1 MGNRLLFIL
10 RLFITLILIFV
21 TQKVVFMLVN
31 MGHANGAPFGSCVA
45 VLWHGLRLDITSA
58 CYIIIIPALVMLVS
72 FFFKHFPLRKVL
84 MPYFVVASLLMA
96 MVFIADTVLYFFW
109 GAKLDAGE
117 LIYADKPKVALSG
130 LSWWAIL
137 AMFVVLGLVTWHY
150 TRRLRHATPNR
161 FGKPRSRWSSL
172 VFIPLSAL
180 IFLGM
185 RGSVTQST
193 ANPSFAY
200 FSEHQFCNHAA
211 LNPFFNMSR
220 SLFKTVDFEHEF
232 EIYDNDEVEAAIAP
246 GYRFDPSISD
256 TLLRTNRPDLLLIIW
271 EGGNWDMVMNDS
283 VGSNISRFAAEG
295 VNFTR
300 CYANSFRTD
309 RGLVSLL
316 SGWMGMPT
324 TSLMKMGDMCRK
336 LPGLASR
343 LAGEGYS
350 TRFVFGGDIDYTN
363 MRGYLLES
371 GFQTVDGSSYFPD
384 TKHASNW
391 GAPDGYTLLPSVLGY
406 NNSSN
411 QPEETDMTGRCG
423 GRQFNAI
430 LTLSSHEPWVVP
442 MQRLADERKNSFAYT
457 DSCIAVLVDSL
468 RQLPIWDNLLVI
480 ITPDHGV
487 AMNNSQSIAEPR
499 VSHVPMVWTGGA
511 VSGHRDV
518 EVIMNQSDMISTLL
532 AQMGLG
538 AEDFIFSRNVL
549 SESYASG
556 YQYALHSYKNG
567 CNLID
572 DRGVVGLDCV
582 DLSTTD
588 MDGTGTE
595 QKSFF
600 LKALLQYIYQ
610 KTGRL

>member
-1 MGNRLLFIL
+1 MKQRIAYII
-10 RLFITLILIFV
+10 RLFITLILLFV

-31 MGHANGAPFGSCVA
+31 MGHAGGAPFGSCVA
-45 VLWHGLRLDITSA
+45 VLWHGLRLDVTSA
-58 CYIIIIPALVMLVS
+58 CYIIILPALVMLAS
-72 FFFKHFPLRKVL
+72 FFFKRFPLRKVVV
-84 MPYFVVASLLMA
+84 PYYVVASLLMA

-130 LSWWAIL
+130 LSWWAVL

-150 TRRLRHATPNR
+150 TRRLRHATPEY
-161 FGKPRSRWSSL
+161 FDKPRSRWSSL
-172 VFIPLSAL
+172 VFIPLAAL

-232 EIYDNDEVEAAIAP
+232 EIYDNVEVEAAIAP
-246 GYRFDPSISD
+246 CYQFDPSIAD
-256 TLLRTNRPDLLLIIW
+256 TLLSTNCPNILLIIW
-271 EGGNWDMVMNDS
+271 EGGNWDMTMNDS
-283 VGSNISRFAAEG
+283 VGPNLMRFADEG
-295 VNFTR
+295 VNFRR

-309 RGLVSLL
+309 RGLVSIL

-336 LPGLASR
+336 LPGMASR
-343 LAGEGYS
+343 LADVGYA

-363 MRGYLLES
+363 MRGYLLET
-371 GFQTVDGSSYFPD
+371 GFQTVDGSSYFPE

-406 NNSSN
+406 GSDS
-411 QPEETDMTGRCG
+411 G
-423 GRQFNAI
+423 GSGGLNGSGGLKFNCI
-430 LTLSSHEPWVVP
+430 LTLSSHEPWIVP
-442 MQRLADERKNSFAYT
+442 MQRLVDERKNSFAYT

-468 RQLPIWDNLLVI
+468 RQMPEWDNLLVI

-487 AMNNSQSIAEPR
+487 AMNNSQSIAEPC
-499 VSHVPMVWTGGA
+499 VAHVPMVWTGGA
-511 VSGHRDV
+511 VRGHRDID
-518 EVIMNQSDMISTLL
+518 VIMNQSDMVSTLM
-532 AQMGLG
+532 AQMGVDAKEL
-538 AEDFIFSRNVL
+538 IFSRNVL
-549 SESYASG
+549 SESYANG

-567 CNLID
+567 CNMID
-572 DRGVVGLDCV
+572 STGVTRLDCV

-588 MDGTGTE
+588 IEGLGSE

-600 LKALLQYIYQ
+600 VKALLQFIYQ
-610 KTGRL
+610 RTGRL